1 MTGQT
6 AGGHSQAREAT
17 DTRWLSVVAALVLV
31 GLAFRTQALIIGP
44 LVGQV
49 QVELNMSHGVAGLL
63 GTIPVLCMGLLAPL
77 GPVLAA
83 SIGPKLGV
91 AICVALVAVFGVA
104 RAFLP
109 DATTVLLA
117 TIGVGVGM
125 ALVGPILSMIVR
137 ARLPTNHPA
146 AGTGAYVIGFV
157 IGGTITAALA
167 VPLADSFGG
176 WRGSFAIV
184 SAAGFASLFAWL
196 VLMPHD
202 EGHVLVAPSRPKLPW
217 RRPSAWLLG
226 AIFGSQ
232 SILFYGCITW
242 LGSVYVERGWSA
254 GQAGS
259 LIALLTGIGL
269 VSTLAVPLLAD
280 RIGTRRSQLT
290 VAACLSLAGALVI
303 ALTPAE
309 APGSLVTYAATVLLG
324 LGIGAYF
331 PLALTLPVDVASD
344 GADAASISAF
354 MLLIGYAL
362 AATSPVV
369 LGLVR
374 DATGG
379 FDAVVWILVAV
390 SVLMV
395 PLALSLHPARLRS
408 AGTADWSRVATEP
421 EGGPVG
427 D

>member
-1 MTGQT
+1 MSDPGPAPAATI
-6 AGGHSQAREAT
+6 APREAT
-17 DTRWLSVVAALVLV
+17 DRRWLAVVAALVLV
-31 GLAFRTQALIIGP
+31 GLALRTQALIIGP

-49 QVELNMSHGVAGLL
+49 QAELGMSHGVAGLL
-63 GTIPVLCMGLLAPL
+63 GTIPVLCMSLLAPL

-91 AICVALVAVFGVA
+91 AVCVALVAVFGVA
-104 RAFLP
+104 RAYLP
-109 DATTVLLA
+109 DAMTVLAA

-125 ALVGPILSMIVR
+125 AVVGPILPMIVR
-137 ARLPTNHPA
+137 ARLPNHPA
-146 AGTGAYVIGFV
+146 AGTGAYVVGFV
-157 IGGTITAALA
+157 IGGTIAAAIA

-184 SAAGFASLFAWL
+184 SAAAFGSLAAWL
-196 VLMPHD
+196 WLAPRD
-202 EGHVLVAPSRPKLPW
+202 EGHVRVAPKRPSLPW

-242 LGSVYVERGWSA
+242 LASVYVERGWGEAEA
-254 GQAGS
+254 GG

-269 VSTLAVPLLAD
+269 VSTLAIPVLAD

-290 VAACLSLAGALVI
+290 LAALLSVAGALIV

-309 APGSLVTYAATVLLG
+309 PPGSLVTLGATILLG

-331 PLALTLPVDVASD
+331 PLALTLPVDVAGD
-344 GADAASISAF
+344 AADAASISAF
-354 MLLIGYAL
+354 MLLVGYAL
-362 AATSPVV
+362 AAAAPVV

-374 DATGG
+374 DAAGNFG
-379 FDAVVWILVAV
+379 SVVWILVAI
-390 SVLMV
+390 SAAMI
-395 PLALSLHPARLRS
+395 PLALALNPARLRG
-408 AGTADWSRVATEP
+408 AGRPLPAT
-421 EGGPVG
+421 

>member
-1 MTGQT
+1 MTASVT
-6 AGGHSQAREAT
+6 VSNEAT
-17 DTRWLSVVAALVLV
+17 DGRWLAVVSALVLV

-49 QVELNMSHGVAGLL
+49 QADLAMSHGVAGLL
-63 GTIPVLCMGLLAPL
+63 STIPVLCMGLLAPL

-109 DATTVLLA
+109 DTMTVLLA
-117 TIGVGVGM
+117 TVGIGVGM
-125 ALVGPILSMIVR
+125 AIVGPILSMIVR
-137 ARLPTNHPA
+137 ARLPNHPA
-146 AGTGAYVIGFV
+146 AGTGAYVVGFV
-157 IGGTITAALA
+157 IGGTITAAVA
-167 VPLADSFGG
+167 VPLADAFGD

-184 SAAGFASLFAWL
+184 SAAGFVSLVAWL
-196 VLMPHD
+196 WLMPHD
-202 EGHVLVAPSRPKLPW
+202 EGHVRVAPSRPKLPW

-242 LGSVYVERGWSA
+242 LGSVYVERGWSQ
-254 GQAGS
+254 GQAGG
-259 LIALLTGIGL
+259 LIALMTGIGL
-269 VSTLAVPLLAD
+269 VSTLAVPAFAD
-280 RIGTRRSQLT
+280 RIGTRRSQLAI
-290 VAACLSLAGALVI
+290 AASLSVTGALIV
-303 ALTPAE
+303 ALTPGE
-309 APGSLVTYAATVLLG
+309 APGSLVSYAATAFLG

-344 GADAASISAF
+344 ADDAASISAL
-354 MLLIGYAL
+354 MLLIGYTL

-374 DATGG
+374 DATGN
-379 FDAVVWILVAV
+379 FNAVVWILVAISV
-390 SVLMV
+390 SMI
-395 PLALSLHPARLRS
+395 PLALALNPTRLARAGRS
-408 AGTADWSRVATEP
+408 SSG
-421 EGGPVG
+421 
-427 D
+427 

>member
-1 MTGQT
+1 MTPESSRHAET
-6 AGGHSQAREAT
+6 T
-17 DTRWLSVVAALVLV
+17 DSRWLAVVGALVLV

-49 QVELNMSHGVAGLL
+49 QADLGMSHGVAGLL
-63 GTIPVLCMGLLAPL
+63 GTIPVLSMSLLAPF

-91 AICVALVAVFGVA
+91 ALCVTFVAAFGVA
-104 RAFLP
+104 RALLP
-109 DATTVLLA
+109 DAATVLLA
-117 TIGVGVGM
+117 TVGVGAGM
-125 ALVGPILSMIVR
+125 AVVGPILPMIVR
-137 ARLPTNHPA
+137 ARLPHHPA
-146 AGTGAYVIGFV
+146 AGTGAYVVGFV

-167 VPLADSFGG
+167 VPLADAFGG
-176 WRGSFAIV
+176 WRGSFTIV
-184 SAAGFASLFAWL
+184 SAAGFGSLIAWL
-196 VLMPHD
+196 LLMPRD
-202 EGHVLVAPSRPKLPW
+202 EGHVRVAPSRPKLPW

-254 GQAGS
+254 AEAGG

-280 RIGTRRSQLT
+280 RIGTRRSQLAL
-290 VAACLSLAGALVI
+290 AASLSVSGALIV
-303 ALTPAE
+303 ALTPGE
-309 APGSLVTYAATVLLG
+309 APGSLLTYAATILLG

-331 PLALTLPVDVASD
+331 PLALTLPVDVAGD
-344 GADAASISAF
+344 AGDAASISAF
-354 MLLIGYAL
+354 MLLVGYLL
-362 AATSPVV
+362 AATAPVV

-374 DATGG
+374 DATGNFG
-379 FDAVVWILVAV
+379 SVVWILVGV
-390 SVLMV
+390 SLLMI

-408 AGTADWSRVATEP
+408 AGSTPT
-421 EGGPVG
+421 
-427 D
+427 